1 MTEGTPRS
9 LTDAKRVES
18 AILFSNSITIPDQ
31 VMTVTRK
38 PTALIILDGWGH
50 RDPAEDNAISNA
62 STPYWDK
69 LWQQQPKT
77 LINTSGMFVGLPQGQ
92 MGNSEVGHM
101 NLGAGRIVYQSL
113 TRIDKELEDGDFARN
128 PTLCQAIDKAV
139 SAGRAVHLL
148 GLLSPG
154 GVHSHEDHIL
164 AAAELAASRGAKE
177 VYIHAFLD
185 GRDMPPR
192 SAQPSLEKAA
202 AKLKSLGVGRVASI
216 VGRYYAMDRDN
227 RWDRVEAAYNLM
239 TLGDAEF
246 TATNPMSALE
256 QAYERGE
263 NDEFVKPT
271 RICEPGDSDGT
282 INEGDAVLFMN
293 FRADRA
299 REMTRAFVDA
309 GFDGFQRRKHP
320 ELADFVMLTEYA
332 ADIKTACAYPPEK
345 LSNGLGEVMAK
356 LGKTQLRI
364 SETEKY
370 AHVTF
375 FFNGGL
381 ETPFEGEERI
391 LVPSPKVA
399 TYDLQ
404 PEMSA
409 PEVTD
414 KLVEAIKSG
423 KYDLVVC
430 NYANGDMV
438 GHTGKLEAAIK
449 AAECLDQCVQRVAE
463 ALEEVGGQGLITADH
478 GNCEQMTDPSSGQV
492 HTAHT
497 IGPVPLVYVGP
508 RKLKLQDDGALSD
521 VAPSL
526 LALMDLEQPEEMTG
540 HSLVIPQ

>member
-1 MTEGTPRS
+1 MT
-9 LTDAKRVES
+9 D
-18 AILFSNSITIPDQ
+18 
-31 VMTVTRK
+31 TRK

-62 STPYWDK
+62 NTPFWDK
-69 LWQQQPKT
+69 AWSERPKT

-101 NLGAGRIVYQSL
+101 NLGAGRVVYQSL
-113 TRIDKELEDGDFARN
+113 TRIDKDVEDGTFGKN
-128 PTLCQAIDKAV
+128 PVICAAIDKAV
-139 SAGRAVHLL
+139 SAGRAVHLM

-164 AAAELAASRGAKE
+164 AAAEVAAARGAKE

-192 SAQPSLEKAA
+192 SARPSLEKAA

-216 VGRYYAMDRDN
+216 VGRYFAMDRDN
-227 RWDRVEAAYNLM
+227 RWERVEEAYNLM
-239 TLGDAEF
+239 TLGESEF
-246 TATNPMSALE
+246 VAADPVSALD

-263 NDEFVKPT
+263 NDEFVKAT
-271 RICEPGDSDGT
+271 RIHTEGEPDGLINDGDT
-282 INEGDAVLFMN
+282 VLFMN

-299 REMTRAFVDA
+299 REMTRAFVEPEFA
-309 GFDGFQRRKHP
+309 GFSRRKHP
-320 ELADFVMLTEYA
+320 QLADFVMLTEYA
-332 ADIKTACAYPPEK
+332 ADIDTSCAYPPEQ
-345 LSNGLGEVMAK
+345 LANGLGEYVSK
-356 LGKTQLRI
+356 LGKQQLRI
-364 SETEKY
+364 AETEKY

-381 ETPFEGEERI
+381 ETPFEGEDRI

-438 GHTGKLEAAIK
+438 GHTGDLQAAIK
-449 AAECLDQCVQRVAE
+449 AAECIDQCVARIAE
-463 ALEEVGGQGLITADH
+463 ALEDVGGEALVTADH
-478 GNCEQMTDPSSGQV
+478 GNCEQMTDPNSGQV

-497 IGPVPLVYVGP
+497 IGPVPLVYLGD
-508 RKLKLQDDGALSD
+508 RKVSLKNDGSLSD

-526 LALMDLEQPEEMTG
+526 LALMGLEQPEEMTG
-540 HSLVIPQ
+540 HSLVDIASE